1 MDAAP
6 ALTTPSRTYAP
17 DLARAVGFIVVKL
30 CLLIGREAAKPHL
43 FRLWLPLCRR
53 LCRIARRFRVLMECL
68 AGHPPRCRR
77 GPHTG
82 GAPHPENLLLCVRV
96 PASNGGLLIDLGWEA
111 ADLGWHLEQIL
122 AEPRAAEILAKVP
135 AAARILWPLRNMFG
149 LGPFDV
155 SRRRFTPANPR
166 PVQQRPRPSV
176 PRRIPSP
183 CPGEPCS
190 ARCPGS
196 VGRNSEAHFTDAIIR
211 RTEPTRRRSR
221 EPDPPLPADVR
232 SWAIPPTRKPP

>member
-17 DLARAVGFIVVKL
+17 DLARGVWFIVVKL
-30 CLLIGREAAKPHL
+30 CLLIGREAGKPHL

-53 LCRIARRFRVLMECL
+53 LCRIARRFRMLMECL

-176 PRRIPSP
+176 PRRRRLPS
-183 CPGEPCS
+183 GELEPLV
-190 ARCPGS
+190 PDS
-196 VGRNSEAHFTDAIIR
+196 VAAGRNSAAHSAGIRPTDAA
-211 RTEPTRRRSR
+211 PRRRR
-221 EPDPPLPADVR
+221 DPDPPLPADVR
-232 SWAIPPTRKPP
+232 SWAFPPTRKPP